1 MYLNIRQNTN
11 KITKGIEL
19 HTVDKRK
26 FLRWMVRRFVLS
38 YLIYKKKRSTRY
50 TLSLFILNKYN
61 IFWQPVYSLSILR
74 SYLKID
80 VSLNYFYDNISQNY
94 VTFLKFF
101 STLQLH
107 THDFPFISKNWN
119 ISRELNLLK
128 KFFLQSFFFYIYK
141 RVHRKMPIFSNWM
154 GEDFKANLIFFFL
167 MEL

>member
-128 KFFLQSFFFYIYK
+128 KFFLQSFFFIYIREYIVK
-141 RVHRKMPIFSNWM
+141 CQFFQIEWGKILKPI
-154 GEDFKANLIFFFL
+154 
-167 MEL
+167 